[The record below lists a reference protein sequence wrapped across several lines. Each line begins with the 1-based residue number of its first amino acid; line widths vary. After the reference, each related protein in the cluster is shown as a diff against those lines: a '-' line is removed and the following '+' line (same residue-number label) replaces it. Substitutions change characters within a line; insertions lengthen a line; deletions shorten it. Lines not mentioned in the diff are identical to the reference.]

1 MASQSQLSS
10 FAATAGLCLLSALAI
25 ALLAVTM
32 YIMGIVVSFGV
43 FCIKEYA
50 SRAHDRSPLVGT
62 VFRMLKNFDRLFDE
76 HVEYALAHRTSRIL
90 FLGHSELWTS
100 DPEVIEHIL
109 KTSFS
114 KYSKGDFNTQIMKDL
129 FGDGI
134 FATDGKK
141 WRHQRKLASHE
152 FSTRVLRDFSSAVF
166 RINAA
171 KLADKISSA
180 ADNRTTIDM
189 QVFYQY

>member
-10 FAATAGLCLLSALAI
+10 LAAISGLCLVSALAI

-32 YIMGIVVSFGV
+32 YILGVVVSFGV

-50 SRAHDRSPLVGT
+50 WRAHDRPPLVGT
-62 VFRMLKNFDRLFDE
+62 VFRMLKNFDE

-171 KLADKISSA
+171 KLAEKISSA
-180 ADNRTTIDM
+180 ADNRTTVDM
-189 QVFYQY
+189 QVFY